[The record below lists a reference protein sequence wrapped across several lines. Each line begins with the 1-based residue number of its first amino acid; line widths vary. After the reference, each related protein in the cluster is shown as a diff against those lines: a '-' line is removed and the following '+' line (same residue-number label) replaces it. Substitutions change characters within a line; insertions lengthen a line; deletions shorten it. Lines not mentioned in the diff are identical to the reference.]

1 MRILKPVA
9 LAITL
14 CIAST
19 SASAIPLNFSF
30 YGTIDSAVTGN
41 AFGLDVGDTVTVSGM
56 FDDDPLTGM
65 GVEVISFGEG
75 TGNMLQIAAGL
86 ITFNETD
93 TAGSGK
99 PASFLVGGEFPILVT
114 VLIQFDMLISDSGIA
129 GGGFDASYL
138 DGSDQFAGDFGIGPQ
153 GEPGIVGTWNLDS
166 FTTTVKSL
174 PEPGTLWML
183 LLGFGLVTFIRRNW
197 RT

>member
-56 FDDDPLTGM
+56 FDSAVLTGS
-65 GVEVISFGEG
+65 GFEVISFGAG
-75 TGNMLQIAAGL
+75 T
-86 ITFNETD
+86 ET
-93 TAGSGK
+93 
-99 PASFLVGGEFPILVT
+99 PRPFHASQTVRPKASVGFWRRTLKGEFSIWPRPYAPSHRTVVPI
-114 VLIQFDMLISDSGIA
+114 
-129 GGGFDASYL
+129 
-138 DGSDQFAGDFGIGPQ
+138 
-153 GEPGIVGTWNLDS
+153 
-166 FTTTVKSL
+166 
-174 PEPGTLWML
+174 
-183 LLGFGLVTFIRRNW
+183 
-197 RT
+197 RTSTG